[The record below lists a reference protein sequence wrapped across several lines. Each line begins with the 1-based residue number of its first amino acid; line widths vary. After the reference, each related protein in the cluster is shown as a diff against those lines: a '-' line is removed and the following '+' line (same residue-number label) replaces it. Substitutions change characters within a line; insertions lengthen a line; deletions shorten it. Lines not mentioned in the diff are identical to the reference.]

1 MKIIVDSRCEII
13 IIRPVNEKKRT
24 DQLDRL
30 IAKLAAL
37 TQEWRRENRSRQ
49 ERELIK
55 LNPATPT
62 PEP

>member
-1 MKIIVDSRCEII
+1 M
-13 IIRPVNEKKRT
+13 RPVNEKKRT
-24 DQLDRL
+24 YQLDRL